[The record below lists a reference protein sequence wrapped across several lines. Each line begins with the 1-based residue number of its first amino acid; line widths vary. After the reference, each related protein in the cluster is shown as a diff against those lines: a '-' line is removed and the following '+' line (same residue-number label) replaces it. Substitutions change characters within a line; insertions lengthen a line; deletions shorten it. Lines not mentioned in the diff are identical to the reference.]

1 MGSVALIVGGATGI
15 GAASALALAGDGFQV
30 AVSDLNEAAAET
42 SAASLPG
49 AGHRAFL
56 VDASREDSLVAL
68 FDVVEREMG
77 PLGVLVVAA
86 GVNGYVNGQR
96 PTIRSMPVES
106 WDAVMALN
114 ARGPMICIREMLLR
128 REALPVQ
135 DARII
140 LIASMAAQM
149 LAINSPASYVASK
162 GALLALARV
171 AAGEASQFGVTV
183 NSVAPGAIDTPML
196 RGVMPKERDAA
207 YFGTTVARRAGSAAE
222 VAAAVA
228 FLASPAASYINGTCV
243 DVNGGM
249 SMR

>member
-1 MGSVALIVGGATGI
+1 
-15 GAASALALAGDGFQV
+15 V
-30 AVSDLNEAAAET
+30 AVSDLDADAAFAT
-42 SAASLPG
+42 AGLLPG
-49 AGHRAFL
+49 ETHRAYPA
-56 VDASREDSLVAL
+56 DASREDSLVAL
-68 FDVVEREMG
+68 IDNVEREMG
-77 PLGVLVVAA
+77 PIAVMVVAA
-86 GVNGYVNGQR
+86 GTNGYVNGQR
-96 PTIRSMPVES
+96 PTLRSMPVES

-114 ARGPMICIREMLLR
+114 ARGPMICIREMLRR
-128 REALPVQ
+128 REAAPVQ

-140 LIASMAAQM
+140 LISSMAAQT

-162 GALLALARV
+162 GALLALTRV
-171 AAGEASQFGVTV
+171 AAGEAAQFGITV

-207 YFGTTVARRAGSAAE
+207 YFGTTVARRAGSAEE

-228 FLASPAASYINGTCV
+228 FLASSAASYINGTCV